1 MSVGEALPWR
11 MTERGVTIALRV
23 TPRGGDDV
31 IDGVGMQSDGRS
43 ALRVRVRAVAED
55 GAANKA
61 VVALLARSLGL
72 SKSDIRIL
80 SGATARLKQFSI
92 EGDPQDLAK
101 KLEALSAG

>member
-1 MSVGEALPWR
+1 
-11 MTERGVTIALRV
+11 
-23 TPRGGDDV
+23 
-31 IDGVGMQSDGRS
+31 MQSDGRS

-72 SKSDIRIL
+72 SKSDIRLL
-80 SGATARLKQFSI
+80 SGATARLKQFSV